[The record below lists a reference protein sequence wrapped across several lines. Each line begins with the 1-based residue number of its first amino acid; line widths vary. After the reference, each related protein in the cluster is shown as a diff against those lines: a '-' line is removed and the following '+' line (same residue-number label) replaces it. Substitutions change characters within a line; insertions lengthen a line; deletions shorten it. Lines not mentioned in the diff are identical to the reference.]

1 MIHKSYLIEQNLNL
15 LKNNIALFY
24 GENSGLIQDFK
35 EKIAF
40 NFKEVTILKYSQEEI
55 LANQENFFT
64 ELKNISLFDDQK
76 IFFLHN
82 ISDKF
87 LNTLNSILAN
97 NKDNKIYLFSGILE
111 KKSKIRNF
119 FEKEKTLDIVPC
131 YQDNNL
137 TLRNLIINSLEE
149 YKGLSTSIIDL
160 IVSYCGNDR
169 AKINNEIDKIKIYFD
184 KKIITEDILPLLLN
198 LEENDDFNLIK
209 DASLCGDK
217 LNTNKFINSTIIEP
231 EKSVLYL
238 STFNQRILKIKE
250 VINSKESIENAIAKI
265 KPPIFWKD
273 KPKFM
278 LQAKKWNASKINKAF
293 SKIYDVELKIKSNT
307 LLDKKI
313 ILKKLI
319 IDICN
324 LANAA

>member
-160 IVSYCGNDR
+160 IVRYCGNDR